1 MPVTKICPRCGEEFS
16 EAIAFCANDGTRLVS
31 RGQQA
36 DLIGSIVADRYRIV
50 SSIGEGGMGQVYL
63 AEHVRMK
70 RKSAIKIMRRALVHD
85 VEALQ
90 RFTREAEN
98 ASQIAHPNVAAI
110 FDFGETTDGLV
121 YLAMEYVDGESL
133 AGKLARDFALHP
145 DVSADILRQAA
156 DALQAAHDLGILHR
170 DLKPDN
176 IMLGKR
182 SDGTFMVKLVDFGIA
197 RTMDG
202 SDQKVTRTGFAI
214 GTPAYMSPEQLAGDS
229 LDARSDQYSLAL
241 VAFMTL
247 TGKDAFPA
255 ESSKES
261 LIARLTSRPRTLQEA
276 KEDVQWPA
284 ELQQIF
290 DRALSPEPT
299 ERFTTVSDFA
309 HALSTA
315 ISAMTPTQTAE
326 LYRRAL
332 DVRLSNLAMRTPHS
346 DHVAQ
351 RTPNSPLAT
360 VTPPAPKPTIE
371 RGIAGSGGSAAFT
384 VPASGA
390 YAPVE
395 PSSTPSAASDSTR
408 RVAHFTTG
416 PRETVKSK
424 TSKNASAGAST
435 PTVTGA
441 ANADALAGAS
451 ASAATNTGGGTAKAA
466 PTVPI
471 RVALVDDD
479 AVAASSSGGRRA
491 MIIGGAVLILAL
503 VAWFALKGD
512 ASGTPGA
519 NSGDSSGAVLPP
531 PVGMANTNAAGGAG
545 ASVGPSGAGTP
556 AAGVPA
562 AGVPAAGVPAVG
574 VTPVGA
580 NADARPVPIVPG
592 AADSMKR
599 AKSDSV
605 KLAKARA
612 DSVKRADA
620 ATLVFPGDAARAFVG
635 TSVDVNSYTVR
646 KDDIRVTIMSPP
658 VTRWRAD
665 RARAWKVTNRKPQ
678 FDVPYDVVDPVEVW
692 SGWKRALNLPRAVY
706 VIEVAPSKAAW
717 PAYKPEDVLDIARGH
732 IASAMVIRDGT
743 MLAIGDVGQVPA
755 VINEV
760 GYERDKKTV
769 PSQVVGTLPPDA
781 FIPRPDGKPPKV
793 EIVVV
798 DKTRPTRIIIE
809 IPERTVRRL
818 WDEFHAYR
826 TGLTMTR

>member
-16 EAIAFCANDGTRLVS
+16 EAIAFCANDGTRLVV

-50 SSIGEGGMGQVYL
+50 QSIGEGGMGQVYL

-110 FDFGETTDGLV
+110 FDFGETSDGLV

-133 AGKLARDFALHP
+133 AGKLSRDFALHP
-145 DVSADILRQAA
+145 DVSADILGQAA

-276 KEDVQWPA
+276 KEDVQWPT

-299 ERFTTVSDFA
+299 ERFPTVSDFA

-332 DVRLSNLAMRTPHS
+332 DVRLSNLTMRTPHS
-346 DHVAQ
+346 DLMAQ

-360 VTPPAPKPTIE
+360 VTPPTPKPTLDRPVAARNDT
-371 RGIAGSGGSAAFT
+371 RGSAGAAFT

-390 YAPVE
+390 YAAIDP
-395 PSSTPSAASDSTR
+395 TAAAPGNTEGTR

-416 PRETVKSK
+416 PQQTVGTNAS
-424 TSKNASAGAST
+424 TNASAN
-435 PTVTGA
+435 
-441 ANADALAGAS
+441 ANAN
-451 ASAATNTGGGTAKAA
+451 TNANANANPGSTAKPVAGVNTSVGA
-466 PTVPI
+466 PTPI
-471 RVALVDDD
+471 RVALMDDEP
-479 AVAASSSGGRRA
+479 VAGPARGGGRA
-491 MIIGGAVLILAL
+491 VVIGGVLVAIAAA
-503 VAWFALKGD
+503 AWFALKGGAPTTTAPA
-512 ASGTPGA
+512 AS
-519 NSGDSSGAVLPP
+519 DSAPAASLPAPAAV
-531 PVGMANTNAAGGAG
+531 G
-545 ASVGPSGAGTP
+545 ASTAAVATGAP
-556 AAGVPA
+556 AATGTVPPAVA
-562 AGVPAAGVPAVG
+562 ADVPAVTS
-574 VTPVGA
+574 VT
-580 NADARPVPIVPG
+580 G
-592 AADSMKR
+592 AADSARAR
-599 AKSDSV
+599 AKTDSL
-605 KLAKARA
+605 KLVKARA
-612 DSVKRADA
+612 DSVKRVEA
-620 ATLVFPGDAARAFVG
+620 ALLRFPTDAARAFVG
-635 TSVDVNSYTVR
+635 TAVDVRNYTVR

-658 VTRWRAD
+658 MTLWRAE
-665 RARAWKVTNRKPQ
+665 RARAWKASNRKPG

-692 SGWKRALNLPRAVY
+692 SGWKRTLALPRAVY
-706 VIEVAPSKAAW
+706 VVEVAPAKAPW
-717 PAYKPEDVLDIARGH
+717 PDYKPEELFDINRGH
-732 IASAMVIRDGT
+732 IATVTVLRDGAS
-743 MLAIGDVGQVPA
+743 LAMNDAAQVPA
-755 VINEV
+755 LINDV
-760 GYERDKKTV
+760 AHERANK
-769 PSQVVGTLPPDA
+769 PIPLQIVGTLPPDA
-781 FIPRPDGKPPKV
+781 FTPRADGKPPKI
-793 EIVVV
+793 ELLVV
-798 DKTRPTRIIIE
+798 DKTRGGRSTIE
-809 IPERTVRRL
+809 IPERTVKRL
-818 WDEFHAYR
+818 WDEFQSYR
-826 TGLTMTR
+826 TAITAVK